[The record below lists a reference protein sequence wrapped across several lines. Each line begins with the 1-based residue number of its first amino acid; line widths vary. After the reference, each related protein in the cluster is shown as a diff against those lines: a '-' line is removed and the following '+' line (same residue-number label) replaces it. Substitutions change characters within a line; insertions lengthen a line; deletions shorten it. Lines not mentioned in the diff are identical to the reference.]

1 MPDNLLSI
9 DRIQNGTR
17 ALGPGLRAVVWF
29 HGCSRNCPGC
39 IAAEMNQ
46 SQESELYTP
55 SQLADRICSLRDI
68 EGITLSGGEP
78 LEQPAAA
85 LTEFLEILRARTSL
99 SIMLF
104 TGYLRAEVEQKP
116 ETHGILN
123 LLDILVDGPYVQELD
138 HGELWRGSSNQTIH
152 FLSERFASFA
162 ETLPRRKGRPM
173 EFVISQS
180 GSLYFTGIPPHDFRT
195 NLEAELKRKQLGI
208 QW

>member
-1 MPDNLLSI
+1 M
-9 DRIQNGTR
+9 
-17 ALGPGLRAVVWF
+17 
-29 HGCSRNCPGC
+29 
-39 IAAEMNQ
+39 
-46 SQESELYTP
+46 
-55 SQLADRICSLRDI
+55 
-68 EGITLSGGEP
+68 SGGEP

-104 TGYLRAEVEQKP
+104 TGYLRAEVEQNP
-116 ETHGILN
+116 ETRGILN

-152 FLSERFASFA
+152 FLSNRYAPFA
-162 ETLPRRKGRPM
+162 EALPKRKGRPM

-180 GSLYFTGIPPHDFRT
+180 GSFYFTGIPPHDFRK
-195 NLEAELKRKQLGI
+195 NLEAELKRKQLCI